1 MNKNYLLP
9 YKLRWQ
15 GWIILTI
22 GVLLSVLYIVFDFRF
37 MMPVFAVF
45 SSFFETKYFAT
56 FKTNFADEAT
66 MIFLFAGLFLV
77 AFTKEKNESGFD
89 QNLNNLRGAA
99 LIKSIYIN
107 SIILLFS
114 ILFVYGQ
121 GFLFIMIFNLFSCL
135 ILYIIIF
142 RIMLKKNETALKNR
156 NNNNE

>member
-9 YKLRWQ
+9 YKLKWP
-15 GWIILTI
+15 GLIILAI
-22 GVLLSVLYIVFDFRF
+22 GVLLSILYIVFDFRF

-45 SSFFETKYFAT
+45 SSFFETKYFET
-56 FKTNFADEAT
+56 FKTNFADETT
-66 MIFLFAGLFLV
+66 MIFLLAGLFIV

-89 QNLNNLRGAA
+89 QDLNNLRGAA

-107 SIILLFS
+107 SFILLFS
-114 ILFVYGQ
+114 ILFIYGQ

-142 RIMLKKNETALKNR
+142 RIMLIKNKTALKNINK
-156 NNNNE
+156 NND